1 MESGKVELCICL
13 FANGSLMGGI
23 LNDSRKPAV
32 QVWQQHVQSL
42 NRLLDGLA
50 FTSRDGTAVAA
61 DAGLADWVDMT
72 LRLREGRQT
81 VYMIGNGAS
90 ASMAS
95 HFAAD
100 LAKNGRLHTQVFS
113 DLSLITAISNDM
125 GYEHVFAEPLR
136 RRGGR
141 GDLLVAIS
149 SSGRSPNILAA
160 VDVADELEMSVVTL
174 TCKDPAN
181 PLRKRGDLNLYV
193 AAATYGLAETAHAV
207 ALHWW
212 MDLIQLQDG
221 ELP

>member
-1 MESGKVELCICL
+1 M
-13 FANGSLMGGI
+13 
-23 LNDSRKPAV
+23 
-32 QVWQQHVQSL
+32 QVWQQHVSQIA
-42 NRLLDGLA
+42 RLLDGVA
-50 FTSRDGTAVAA
+50 FTRRDGAAVPP
-61 DAGLADWVDMT
+61 DDGFSEWVNLT
-72 LRLREGRQT
+72 LQLRDRRQT
-81 VYMIGNGAS
+81 IYMIGNGAS

-136 RRGGR
+136 RRGQR

-174 TCKDPAN
+174 TGKDPAN

-193 AAATYGLAETAHAV
+193 SAPTYGLAETAHAA

-221 ELP
+221 DLP

>member
-61 DAGLADWVDMT
+61 DAGFADWVDMT

-125 GYEHVFAEPLR
+125 GY
-136 RRGGR
+136 
-141 GDLLVAIS
+141 
-149 SSGRSPNILAA
+149 
-160 VDVADELEMSVVTL
+160 
-174 TCKDPAN
+174 
-181 PLRKRGDLNLYV
+181 
-193 AAATYGLAETAHAV
+193 
-207 ALHWW
+207 
-212 MDLIQLQDG
+212 
-221 ELP
+221 

>member
-1 MESGKVELCICL
+1 MH
-13 FANGSLMGGI
+13 
-23 LNDSRKPAV
+23 
-32 QVWQQHVQSL
+32 VWQQRVQSL
-42 NRLLDGLA
+42 SRLLDGLL
-50 FTSRDGTAVAA
+50 FTYRDGSAVET
-61 DAGLADWVDMT
+61 DAGYAEWVDVT
-72 LRLREGRQT
+72 LRLRERRQT
-81 VYMIGNGAS
+81 VYLIGNGAS

-125 GYEHVFAEPLR
+125 GYDHVFAEPLR
-136 RRGGR
+136 RRGHR

-160 VDVADELEMSVVTL
+160 IDVADDLEISVVTL
-174 TCKDPAN
+174 SAKDADN
-181 PLRKRGDLNLYV
+181 PLRKRGDLNLFV
-193 AAATYGLAETAHAV
+193 PATTYGLAETAHAA

-221 ELP
+221 DLP

>member
-1 MESGKVELCICL
+1 M
-13 FANGSLMGGI
+13 
-23 LNDSRKPAV
+23 
-32 QVWQQHVQSL
+32 QVWQQHVGQIA
-42 NRLLDGLA
+42 RLLDGLA
-50 FTSRDGTAVAA
+50 VTRRDGAAVSA
-61 DAGLADWVDMT
+61 DEGFSEWVDLT
-72 LRLREGRQT
+72 LGLRDRRQT

-136 RRGGR
+136 RRGQP

-149 SSGRSPNILAA
+149 SSGRSPNLLAA
-160 VDVADELEMSVVTL
+160 VDVADVLEMSIVTL
-174 TCKDPAN
+174 TAKDPLN
-181 PLRKRGDLNLYV
+181 PLRKRGDLNLYLP
-193 AAATYGLAETAHAV
+193 AKTYGLAETAHAA

>member
-1 MESGKVELCICL
+1 MR
-13 FANGSLMGGI
+13 
-23 LNDSRKPAV
+23 D
-32 QVWQQHVQSL
+32 WQQQVRNL
-42 NRLLDGLA
+42 TDLLQGLA
-50 FTSRDGTAVAA
+50 CTCRDGQNVEQDQGFAE
-61 DAGLADWVDMT
+61 WVEST
-72 LRLREGRQT
+72 LRLRDRRQT
-81 VYMIGNGAS
+81 VYLIGNGAS

-136 RRGGR
+136 RRGKR

-160 VDVADELEMSVVTL
+160 IDVADELEITVVTL
-174 TCKDPAN
+174 TAKDAAN
-181 PLRKRGDLNLYV
+181 PLRKRGDLKLYGP
-193 AAATYGLAETAHAV
+193 AATYGLAETAHAA

-221 ELP
+221 DLP

>member
-1 MESGKVELCICL
+1 MPRGFPNPRSCSGRV
-13 FANGSLMGGI
+13 
-23 LNDSRKPAV
+23 AV
-32 QVWQQHVQSL
+32 QVWKQHVQSL
-42 NRLLDGLA
+42 SRLLDGLA
-50 FTSRDGTAVAA
+50 FTYRDGTAVDA
-61 DAGLADWVDMT
+61 DAGFAEWVDVT
-72 LRLREGRQT
+72 LRLRDRRQT

-136 RRGGR
+136 RRGQR

-160 VDVADELEMSVVTL
+160 IDVADQLEMSVVTL
-174 TCKDPAN
+174 TAKDATN

-193 AAATYGLAETAHAV
+193 QATTYGLAETAHAA

-221 ELP
+221 DLP

>member
-1 MESGKVELCICL
+1 M
-13 FANGSLMGGI
+13 
-23 LNDSRKPAV
+23 
-32 QVWQQHVQSL
+32 QVWQHHVSQIT
-42 NRLLDGLA
+42 RLLDGLA
-50 FTSRDGTAVAA
+50 FTRRNGGAVPPDDGFSE
-61 DAGLADWVDMT
+61 WVDLT
-72 LRLREGRQT
+72 LRLRDRRQT

-136 RRGGR
+136 RRGQR

-174 TCKDPAN
+174 TSKDPAN

-193 AAATYGLAETAHAV
+193 AAETYGLAETAHAA

>member
-1 MESGKVELCICL
+1 
-13 FANGSLMGGI
+13 
-23 LNDSRKPAV
+23 V
-32 QVWQQHVQSL
+32 QVWQQHVKSL
-42 NRLLDGLA
+42 QRLLDGLS
-50 FTSRDGTAVAA
+50 FTYRDGTEVGQ
-61 DAGLADWVDMT
+61 DAGFDEWVDVT
-72 LRLREGRQT
+72 LRLRERRQT
-81 VYMIGNGAS
+81 VYMVGNGAS

-125 GYEHVFAEPLR
+125 GYDHVFAEPLR
-136 RRGGR
+136 RRGQR

-160 VDVADELEMSVVTL
+160 VDVADELEISVVTL
-174 TCKDPAN
+174 TAKDAAN

-193 AAATYGLAETAHAV
+193 AAETYGLAETAHAA

-221 ELP
+221 ELL

>member
-1 MESGKVELCICL
+1 M
-13 FANGSLMGGI
+13 
-23 LNDSRKPAV
+23 
-32 QVWQQHVQSL
+32 QVWQQHVKSL
-42 NRLLDGLA
+42 QRLLDGLS
-50 FTSRDGTAVAA
+50 FTYRDGTEVGQ
-61 DAGLADWVDMT
+61 DAGFDEWVDVT
-72 LRLREGRQT
+72 LRLRERRQT
-81 VYMIGNGAS
+81 VYMVGNGAS

-125 GYEHVFAEPLR
+125 GYDHVFAEPLR
-136 RRGGR
+136 RRGQR

-160 VDVADELEMSVVTL
+160 VDVADELEISVVTL
-174 TCKDPAN
+174 TAKDAAN

-193 AAATYGLAETAHAV
+193 AAETYGLAETAHAA

-221 ELP
+221 ELL

>member
-1 MESGKVELCICL
+1 M
-13 FANGSLMGGI
+13 
-23 LNDSRKPAV
+23 RT
-32 QVWQQHVQSL
+32 WQQHVRSL
-42 NRLLDGLA
+42 GRLLESLA
-50 FTSRDGTAVAA
+50 FTRRDGTEIAQDTGFAE
-61 DAGLADWVDMT
+61 WVDVT
-72 LRLREGRQT
+72 LRLRERRGT

-100 LAKNGRLHTQVFS
+100 LAKNGRVHTQVFS

-136 RRGGR
+136 RRCQR

-160 VDVADELEMSVVTL
+160 VQVAEEQGIAVVTL
-174 TCKDPAN
+174 TGKDPAN
-181 PLRKRGDLNLYV
+181 PLRSRGDLNLHV
-193 AAATYGLAETAHAV
+193 AAETYGLAETAHAA

-212 MDLIQLQDG
+212 MDLILIADG
-221 ELP
+221 SIV

>member
-1 MESGKVELCICL
+1 MQI
-13 FANGSLMGGI
+13 
-23 LNDSRKPAV
+23 
-32 QVWQQHVQSL
+32 WQQHVQSL
-42 NRLLDGLA
+42 SQLLDGLA
-50 FTSRDGTAVAA
+50 FTHRDGTAVDV
-61 DAGLADWVDMT
+61 DAGFTEWVDAT
-72 LRLREGRQT
+72 LRVRDRRQT

-136 RRGGR
+136 RRGHR

-160 VDVADELEMSVVTL
+160 IDAADELEISVVTL
-174 TCKDPAN
+174 SGKDAAN

-193 AAATYGLAETAHAV
+193 PATTYGMAETAHAA

-221 ELP
+221 DLP

>member
-1 MESGKVELCICL
+1 M
-13 FANGSLMGGI
+13 
-23 LNDSRKPAV
+23 
-32 QVWQQHVQSL
+32 QVWQQHVQNLS
-42 NRLLDGLA
+42 RLLDGLA
-50 FTSRDGTAVAA
+50 FTYRDGSGIDT
-61 DAGLADWVDMT
+61 DAGFAEWVDVT
-72 LRLREGRQT
+72 LRLRDRRQT

-136 RRGGR
+136 RRGCR

-160 VDVADELEMSVVTL
+160 IDVADELEISVVTL
-174 TCKDPAN
+174 TAKDTAN

-193 AAATYGLAETAHAV
+193 PATTYGLAETAHAA

-221 ELP
+221 DLP